1 LDVKGKVAIVTG
13 ASSGI
18 GLETSKLLSKKGA
31 KLALVARSKEKLE
44 HLTKELPDS
53 IAIVADLSL
62 VQEVENMIALVYQH
76 FGRVDI
82 LVNNAGRGYDAQI
95 EKIDPEVVHSIF
107 DLDLLGPVV
116 AMQKVIPIMRK
127 QGGGS
132 IINISS
138 GLALMYLPGM
148 SIYSSLKRALAH
160 LSVTAREELKSN
172 NITVSVMY
180 PYITTTDFDK
190 NTIKALV
197 DESETQEEGEYEG
210 APFEPDTAEYVA
222 RKIVEGI
229 ESGEAE
235 IFAHDWMKKMPA

>member
-1 LDVKGKVAIVTG
+1 MDVKGKVAIVTG

-18 GLETSKLLSKKGA
+18 GLETAKLLSKKGA

-53 IAIVADLSL
+53 IAIVADLSM
-62 VQEVENMIALVYQH
+62 VQEVENMIDLVYQH

-116 AMQKVIPIMRK
+116 AMQQVIPIMRK

-160 LSVTAREELKSN
+160 LSMTAREELKSN

-197 DESETQEEGEYEG
+197 DESEPQEEGEYEG

-229 ESGEAE
+229 ESGDAE